1 MKKKFLIAEVSGA
14 LFLLLLVMVKTVDV
28 KAIGPNGTAVGLSGV
43 NRTVHE
49 FFGVHMVWYHITD
62 WLGIAAIIVAGI
74 FAVFGL
80 VQFIKRK
87 SFFKVDSEILVLGGL
102 YLLTIGLYVLFELIV
117 INCRPIIM
125 PGAACPEASFPS
137 SHTLMVC
144 IIMGSAMM
152 LIRKYVANGKL
163 RVGFRA
169 ACILII
175 AITVIGR
182 LLSGV
187 HWLTDVAAG
196 VLLSVSLVSFY
207 SGILEK
213 IQQCGREA

>member
-1 MKKKFLIAEVSGA
+1 MKKKFLLAEGSGV

-28 KAIGPNGTAVGLSGV
+28 EAIGPNGTVVGLSGI
-43 NRTVHE
+43 NRTVHDCI
-49 FFGVHMVWYHITD
+49 GVHMIWYHVTD
-62 WLGIAAIIVAGI
+62 WLGIAAIIVTGI

-117 INCRPIIM
+117 INYRPIIM
-125 PGAACPEASFPS
+125 PGVALPEASFPS

-144 IIMGSAMM
+144 VIMGSAMT
-152 LIRKYVANGKL
+152 LLGKYVTNRKL
-163 RVGFRA
+163 QAGFRVT
-169 ACILII
+169 CILLI

-182 LLSGV
+182 IISGV

-196 VLLSVSLVSFY
+196 VLLSVSLVSLY
-207 SGILEK
+207 SGVLEK
-213 IQQCGREA
+213 IQRCRKGA